1 MVKTKNA
8 QVGQGQ
14 NPEEGGTNRGKGKG
28 KRVPSGTGASTARVS
43 RVSERFISVKDTT
56 RFEEW
61 TRNRRKIAPGHRID
75 LHDMQ
80 GMEAIPHLF
89 EMIGWVPLLIVNEL
103 YYVDMIYEFY
113 ANLHKGRIEKVNNVS
128 HQWIV
133 TRIGG
138 RDIAF
143 DDRLLNE
150 ILDTPQDGI
159 RFYTKNKKC
168 YDPNLYSEK
177 RFAEIFTKG
186 EVLKRHDDRNVNKL
200 DAYGRV
206 LHHMISNII
215 IPNVGHKSSITNMH
229 AFVML
234 ALHEHRRMNFG
245 FMAIE
250 HMLAAQSSQMKCLP
264 YGCFITKILQHFVIN
279 FFGMGNHIGPGKI
292 YTQQTFKRMGFEKD
306 EDGTFIRGGQ
316 DVADSDDEDDDDPE
330 DMDIEEEDSDEETE
344 AEIQRRETRQK
355 KRQERTEEGSSS
367 GSMSHLMD
375 MIASLQTSMN
385 TRFDAF
391 DGRFEAL
398 DGKIVFCVDS
408 Y

>member
-14 NPEEGGTNRGKGKG
+14 NPEEGGTSRGKGKG
-28 KRVPSGTGASTARVS
+28 KRVPSGTGAFAARA
-43 RVSERFISVKDTT
+43 SERFISVKEAA

-61 TRNRRKIAPGHRID
+61 TRNRRKIAPGHRVD

-89 EMIGWVPLLIVNEL
+89 EIIGWIPLLIVNEL
-103 YYVDMIYEFY
+103 YYVDMIYKFY
-113 ANLHKGRIEKVNNVS
+113 ANLHKGRIERVDNVP
-128 HQWIV
+128 HQWTV

-143 DDRLLNE
+143 DYRLE
-150 ILDTPQDGI
+150 R
-159 RFYTKNKKC
+159 RF
-168 YDPNLYSEK
+168 E
-177 RFAEIFTKG
+177 EIFTRG

-200 DAYGRV
+200 DAYGRL

-245 FMAIE
+245 YMAIE
-250 HMLAAQSSQMKCLP
+250 HMLATQSSSTKCLP

-279 FFGMGNHIGPGKI
+279 LVGIGDHTGHGKI
-292 YTQQTFKRMGFEKD
+292 YTQHTFKRMGFEKD
-306 EDGTFIRGGQ
+306 EDGTFIQGGQ
-316 DVADSDDEDDDDPE
+316 DDDDNDEKDDDEDQE
-330 DMDIEEEDSDEETE
+330 DMDMEEEDSDEETE
-344 AEIQRRETRQK
+344 VEIQRRETRQK

-375 MIASLQTSMN
+375 MITSLQTSIN

-391 DGRFEAL
+391 DGRFEVL
-398 DGKIVFCVDS
+398 DGKVSNIQERLDALDQKMTDTQERVKRLEQGGGDRDD
-408 Y
+408 